1 MSEQDEQTRQRE
13 YDRKAGLSATQHADQ
28 VGIQSQ
34 HEQVAKR
41 QFNPGFFKETAA
53 LDADTEFWDWL
64 ENELGAKGSRAH
76 VLGNRP
82 EEYAEQQMLLNANQ
96 AERMIAEREPGR
108 LQKKNP
114 VVYAV
119 SQGLDPLDG
128 QDRETLETIDWL
140 DHPDAIVP
148 ISTDGERRQYRDLA
162 ELMTTRET
170 LAIGGIYVDA
180 LTTAT
185 TETRHQDRVE
195 DQASGTTRR
204 LRSVFA

>member
-1 MSEQDEQTRQRE
+1 MSEQEQQTEDPYAKQAE
-13 YDRKAGLSATQHADQ
+13 LSATQRADQ

-41 QFNPGFFKETAA
+41 QFNPGFFRETSA
-53 LDADTEFWDWL
+53 LDIDTEMYDWL

-82 EEYAEQQMLLNANQ
+82 EEYAEQQMLLNQNQ

-114 VVYAV
+114 VIYAL
-119 SQGLDPLDG
+119 SQGLDPLNS
-128 QDRETLETIDWL
+128 QDVQQLDQVDWL
-140 DHPDAIVP
+140 DHPEAVVP
-148 ISTDGERRQYRDLA
+148 IELDRERRQYRDLA
-162 ELMTTRET
+162 EVLTTRET
-170 LAIGGIYVDA
+170 LAIEGEFVDA

-195 DQASGTTRR
+195 DEASGTTKR
-204 LRSVFA
+204 LQSVFQ